1 MGVTGATLYDVSGR
15 GNHGTLTNMDPAT
28 DWVGSPDGWALDFD
42 GSNDHIHCGT
52 IKNTSQ
58 LTLVVVL
65 NEYTNSDTFQYIV
78 SQRNN
83 AAINWGLFIRRSLE
97 ASDLARRLTI
107 VGGGDAELKGTTPL
121 QDATHYLVAATICG
135 NEGSLYVNGLLDAT
149 GAVNTIANNAVPTLI
164 SCRYSTGTTV
174 NTPLNGSLAFVG
186 MSSRAW
192 SSNEIAAWSADPL
205 ALLRP
210 RRRWWS
216 LAPSGSAI
224 AAISQYYRRL
234 RSA

>member
-1 MGVTGATLYDVSGR
+1 
-15 GNHGTLTNMDPAT
+15 MDPAT
-28 DWVGSPDGWALDFD
+28 DWVGGPSGWALDFD
-42 GSNDHIHCGT
+42 GSDDHIHCGNIT
-52 IKNTSQ
+52 NTSQ
-58 LTLVVVL
+58 LTLVAVL
-65 NEYTNSDTFQYIV
+65 NEYTNGDTFHHIA

-83 AAINWGLFIRRSLE
+83 ANRNWNWFIRRIRESE
-97 ASDLARRLTI
+97 YQSRKLTI
-107 VGGGDAELKGTTPL
+107 VGGGSVELVGTTPL

-135 NEGSLYVNGLLDAT
+135 TEGSLYVNGLLDAT
-149 GAVNTIANNAVPTLI
+149 GAVNAIAHYPLPTLI
-164 SCRYSTGTTV
+164 SCRYSSGTTV